1 MKRKVNVLE
10 QKKLRLNNEYVSHEK
25 EIKDVKQSL
34 KNYEKDMNKLND
46 FLAVFKEKSIQLS
59 NQTVNINSEFME
71 KLTNLEKESVALE
84 LEIENLR

>member
-1 MKRKVNVLE
+1 
-10 QKKLRLNNEYVSHEK
+10 
-25 EIKDVKQSL
+25 
-34 KNYEKDMNKLND
+34 MNKLND